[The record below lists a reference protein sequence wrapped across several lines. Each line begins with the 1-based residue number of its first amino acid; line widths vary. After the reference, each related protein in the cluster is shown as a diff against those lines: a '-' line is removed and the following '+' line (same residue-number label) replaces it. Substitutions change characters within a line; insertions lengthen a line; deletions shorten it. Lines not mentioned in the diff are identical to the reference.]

1 MQLRLRFLLLAVI
14 AFTAMAASH
23 ALAEVPGTPQNLTA
37 TWQWS
42 NIDEQLWMPVAS
54 LKWYGNLDGGM
65 PSGFRIYHA
74 DGEKSTYDGFALINS
89 FDRYVWDSTAQDGE
103 WRSILGQQ
111 LSAGTHSFYVETYN
125 LDGTSN
131 PGNIATVTMPDSLT
145 FYLTGYPGWTGYPE
159 TAVINEPFMYQVGA
173 VNSTSVKIHYSLI
186 AYPGTVLPDGMTIDE
201 YGVINWTPTEK
212 GTYRFIVHADLDGIS
227 GLATNVN
234 ASIRVLQCGGGAV
247 IAGQVHDQDNNA
259 INGGYVVAIPV
270 SAADTIRYN
279 SESAPIENGTY
290 ELHVEEGSYYL
301 YISGGDFDAEYYLD
315 AATLQ
320 EAVAVDATCG
330 TTATA
335 DVTVNRPTRYTVTG
349 RVADWEDNGINALV
363 TFVGYSLEYP
373 EGTRRQYPEYF
384 SEYASANN
392 DGMYSISLKDG
403 YEYIAYAQLTDT
415 MNYQT
420 GHVIMAVQY
429 FDHVQDY
436 TEAEVITLTGDRTD
450 VNFDFQQLHGF
461 ENSLAGQVKT
471 GDNTGIPAYVTA
483 YRVSENNNDQ
493 FIVSTTT
500 SSNGEYT
507 FSDLLP
513 GEYVLYAFPT
523 DRSNVAA
530 GYYNENGE
538 AEMSWTNASRVVI
551 GEETNATGIYI
562 VLPEVD
568 TTSGEGMLR
577 GVVYGDNEGMVMGK
591 TDGSVLGSTAIT
603 GAYVTL
609 TDAHGVVNSYN
620 LSGNNGAFSLDE
632 LSAGTYTLLVDKI
645 GFAPYTTTVIIEGSE
660 PVTVSA
666 TLQAETTTGVEE
678 TTGNNDARVYPNPA
692 TNGATVA
699 FFATPGTA
707 SVSVVTATGM
717 EVLSFRATTVQ
728 GLNTVYLNTQPLST
742 GAYFVH
748 ITTSTGVYNLPV
760 RIVR

>member
-14 AFTAMAASH
+14 AFTAMASH
-23 ALAEVPGTPQNLTA
+23 ALADVPGTPQNLTA

-42 NIDEQLWMPVAS
+42 NINEQIWMPVAS

-74 DGEKSTYDGFALINS
+74 DGEKSTYDGFELINS
-89 FDRYVWDSTAQDGE
+89 FDRYIWDSTAQDGE

-145 FYLTGYPGWTGYPE
+145 FYLSGYPGWTGYPE
-159 TAVINEPFMYQVGA
+159 TAIINEPFMYQVGA
-173 VNSTSVKIHYSLI
+173 VNSTSVRVNYSLI

-234 ASIRVLQCGGGAV
+234 ASIRVLKCDGGAV

-415 MNYQT
+415 LNYQT
-420 GHVIMAVQY
+420 GRVIMAVQY

-471 GDNTGIPAYVTA
+471 GDNTGIAAYVTA
-483 YRVSENNNDQ
+483 YRVSESNNDQ

-591 TDGSVLGSTAIT
+591 TDGSTLGSTAIT

-632 LSAGTYTLLVDKI
+632 LTAGTYTLLVDKI

-707 SVSVVTATGM
+707 SVSVVTVTGM

-742 GAYFVH
+742 GAYFVR